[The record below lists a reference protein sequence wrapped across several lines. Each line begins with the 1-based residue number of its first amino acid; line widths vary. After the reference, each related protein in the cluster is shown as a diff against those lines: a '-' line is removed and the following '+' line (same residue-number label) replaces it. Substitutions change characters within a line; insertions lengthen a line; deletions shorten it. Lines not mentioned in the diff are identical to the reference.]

1 MKRFI
6 LLTILALYCLPTN
19 AQVLKDIYDGLF
31 KYSTFYFAGDIGN
44 SYQPLTKSY
53 FVRTPESGDIYDVPD
68 VIDVTE
74 YNPFDYRIGF
84 GLRKLARF
92 DYEVKGNNFY
102 NGTGEDENNVAL
114 SAPTASVQGFEY
126 LIHWERE
133 RQRGEIWNN
142 KRYFLRHTGKNH
154 IAKIEVR
161 EEGNIGFEYQ
171 SLETRFRLPL
181 GKKLSISAGA
191 ILRTHQTAFGYNP
204 IERWLN
210 EVDMDGN
217 VANPWY
223 TLGYEYGYTD
233 NYVALDQDQDGYV
246 DAYEWFWYDSEG
258 NLVANSDLEFR
269 EEVFGDLMN
278 RYNREKWDELEGFA
292 EVAPIIGA
300 DFYHYSN
307 NFWFHAYGSVI
318 LPQHNYIKGD
328 VMFTYLH
335 RNRMTGHSMSG
346 MTHDPEQWT
355 DYQGGVILG
364 WKINRSLGLFAEGEY
379 TKAWDRELFRTT
391 FGLNYTF
398 R

>member
-1 MKRFI
+1 MKRYLV
-6 LLTILALYCLPTN
+6 LLLLIVTNYTSN
-19 AQVLKDIYDGLF
+19 AQVLKEIYDGLF
-31 KYSTFYFAGDIGN
+31 KYSTVYFAGDIRN

-53 FVRTPESGDIYDVPD
+53 FVRTPKGGGLYDIPE

-84 GLRKLARF
+84 GIRKLARF

-114 SAPTASVQGFEY
+114 SAPTAAVQGFEY
-126 LIHWERE
+126 LVHWERE
-133 RQRGEIWNN
+133 RQRGEIWTN
-142 KRYFLRHTGKNH
+142 KRYFLRHTGDYH

-171 SLETRFRLPL
+171 SLETRLRLPVSS
-181 GKKLSISAGA
+181 KFSISAGA
-191 ILRTHQTAFGYNP
+191 VLRTHQTAFGYNP

-210 EVDMDGN
+210 ETDMDGN
-217 VANPWY
+217 AVNPWY

-233 NYVALDQDQDGYV
+233 NLVGIDQDLDGAIDRYN
-246 DAYEWFWYDSEG
+246 YFWYDSEG
-258 NLVANSDLEFR
+258 TLVANSDLEFR

-278 RYNREKWDELEGFA
+278 KFNRQRWDQIGGFA
-292 EVAPIIGA
+292 EVAPIVGG

-307 NFWFHAYGSVI
+307 NFWLHAYGSVI
-318 LPQHNYIKGD
+318 LPFHKYIKGD
-328 VMFTYLH
+328 IMYSYLH
-335 RNRMTGHSMSG
+335 RNRTANNMHMN
-346 MTHDPEQWT
+346 HKEEQWT
-355 DYQGGVILG
+355 DYQGGLILG
-364 WKINRSLGLFAEGEY
+364 WRVGRSLGIFAEGEY
-379 TKAWDRELFRTT
+379 TKAWDRELFRTS